1 MSNDTMLQ
9 KAVLAE
15 LSWEPSIT
23 AGHIGV
29 TANNGVVTL
38 TGHVDTFAQK
48 RAAEAATGRVKGVK
62 AVAEEITVKLPFAMK
77 RTDDQI
83 AEAVLD
89 RFAWDVSVPKDKV
102 KVKVEDGW
110 VTLTGDVDWHFQS
123 EAAEDACRR
132 LSGVVSVLNQVA
144 IKPPV
149 RPSEIQEKIKTA
161 LHRSWYDPANVTVSV
176 DGSKVRLT
184 GSVRTWY
191 ERQQAETAAWGAPGV
206 TQVDDSITIN

>member
-1 MSNDTMLQ
+1 MLQ
-9 KAVLAE
+9 QAVLAE
-15 LSWEPSIT
+15 LNWEPSIT

-38 TGHVDTFAQK
+38 SGHVESFAQK
-48 RAAEAATGRVKGVK
+48 RSAEAAAGRVKGVK
-62 AVAEEITVKLPFAMK
+62 AVAEEIVVKLPFAMK

-89 RFAWDVSVPKDKV
+89 RFAWDVSVPKDSI

-110 VTLTGDVDWHFQS
+110 VTLSGNVDWHFQS
-123 EAAEDACRR
+123 DAAEDACRR
-132 LSGVVSVLNQVA
+132 LYGVVSVLNNIG
-144 IKPPV
+144 IKPQV

-161 LHRSWYDPANVTVSV
+161 LHRSWYEPLKVTVSAE
-176 DGSKVRLT
+176 GGKVRLT
-184 GSVRTWY
+184 GSVRSWY
-191 ERQQAETAAWGAPGV
+191 ERQQAETVAWGAPGV

>member
-9 KAVLAE
+9 QAVLAE

-29 TANNGVVTL
+29 TADHGVVTL
-38 TGHVDTFAQK
+38 TGHVENYAQK
-48 RAAEAATGRVKGVK
+48 RAAEAAAGRVKGVK
-62 AVAEEITVKLPFAMK
+62 AVAEEIEVKLPFAMK

-83 AEAVLD
+83 AAAVLD

-110 VTLTGDVDWHFQS
+110 VTLTGDVDWHFQR

-132 LSGVVSVLNQVA
+132 LSGVVSVFNQIA
-144 IKPPV
+144 IKPQV
-149 RPSEIQEKIKTA
+149 RPSEIQEKIKAA
-161 LHRSWYDPANVTVSV
+161 LHRSWYDPMKVVVTADGGKVSL
-176 DGSKVRLT
+176 S

-191 ERQQAETAAWGAPGV
+191 ERREAEAAAWGAPGV

>member
-9 KAVLAE
+9 QAVLAE

-29 TANNGVVTL
+29 TADHGVVTL
-38 TGHVDTFAQK
+38 TGHVENYAQK
-48 RAAEAATGRVKGVK
+48 RAAEAAAGRVKGVK
-62 AVAEEITVKLPFAMK
+62 AVAEEIEVKLPFSMK

-83 AEAVLD
+83 AAAVLD

-110 VTLTGDVDWHFQS
+110 VTLTGDVDWHFQR

-132 LSGVVSVLNQVA
+132 LSGVVSVFNQIA
-144 IKPPV
+144 IKPQA

-161 LHRSWYDPANVTVSV
+161 LHRSWFNPANVTVTA
-176 DGSKVRLT
+176 DGGKVRLS

-191 ERQQAETAAWGAPGV
+191 ERREAEAAAWGAPGV